1 MAALG
6 RLPETI
12 TTGGLEDRK
21 RVVRAFLAGV
31 NVDHAK
37 ELATLR
43 WYRLPRLEG
52 RAVMVVEAVG
62 IEPTSGERVPQVST
76 CVAFVRVIAPA
87 LGRRPPCAGA
97 SPVSTIRAR
106 YGTNRAVRSTLASPL
121 TLPWTGPW

>member
-1 MAALG
+1 MLAALG

-12 TTGGLEDRK
+12 TTGGLEDGK

-62 IEPTSGERVPQVST
+62 IEPTSGNPQPQAST
-76 CVAFVRVIAPA
+76 SIAGLSCCSLAPRSSSRQE
-87 LGRRPPCAGA
+87 GRGA
-97 SPVSTIRAR
+97 SLIF
-106 YGTNRAVRSTLASPL
+106 LAPPL
-121 TLPWTGPW
+121 RRGSEPATGI